1 MKKTIIPV
9 IAALAAYTVLF
20 PACRN
25 NPAARAGADFS
36 GALPNAEYPIDWT
49 STGKARLKDG
59 RFEEA
64 AAPGSA
70 MKTVILLGGERA
82 FGDLD
87 GDGTEDAAV
96 TLTVDP
102 GGSGTFVY
110 LAAVLNENGTAR
122 PVASVFLGDRIP
134 VESLSV
140 RSGKITVT
148 TLTRGPG
155 EPMAAKPTIE
165 VERTFVLRDG
175 ELKEEPGPAGA
186 RRQ

>member
-1 MKKTIIPV
+1 MKRTMIPV
-9 IAALAAYTVLF
+9 ITALAACALVSST
-20 PACRN
+20 CRDDT
-25 NPAARAGADFS
+25 AARAGAGFS
-36 GALPNAEYPIDWT
+36 GALPNAEYPMDWT
-49 STGKARLKDG
+49 STGKAGLKNG
-59 RFEEA
+59 RFEET

-87 GDGTEDAAV
+87 GDGMEDAAV

-102 GGSGTFVY
+102 GGSGTFIY

-122 PVASVFLGDRIP
+122 PVASVFLGDRIS

-140 RSGKITVT
+140 RSGKIAVT
-148 TLTRGPG
+148 TLTRRPG
-155 EPMAAKPTIE
+155 EPMAARPTVE
-165 VERTFVLRDG
+165 VERMFALRDG
-175 ELKEEPGPAGA
+175 ELMEESKPVDT